1 MRTRKYKTLAGLFKG
16 LELRRLT
23 FNDYKK
29 KYVWVSSLSKHVKFE
44 LSPELDERVRMLM
57 ASGICST
64 KAAIRK
70 YAELMRFSKYGAGIL
85 DRLWIEKSYSR
96 KEFYATYCAGQDY
109 VGEVRYIQSYL
120 R

>member
-44 LSPELDERVRMLM
+44 LSPELDEQVRMLM

-85 DRLWIEKSYSR
+85 DRLWIEKSFS
-96 KEFYATYCAGQDY
+96 KNKFYATYCAGQDY
-109 VGEVRYIQSYL
+109 IGETRYIQSYL

>member
-1 MRTRKYKTLAGLFKG
+1 MRTRKYKTLEGLFKG
-16 LELRRLT
+16 LDLRRLT
-23 FNDYKK
+23 FNDYRK
-29 KYVWVSSLSKHVKFE
+29 KYVWVPSLSTHVKFE
-44 LSPELDERVRMLM
+44 LSEKLDEQVRMLM

-70 YAELMRFSKYGAGIL
+70 YAELMRYSKYGAGIL

-96 KEFYATYCAGQDY
+96 NEFCATYCAGQDY

>member
-16 LELRRLT
+16 LDLKQLT

-29 KYVWVSSLSKHVKFE
+29 KYVWVSSLSQYVKFE
-44 LSPELDERVRMLM
+44 LSEELDEQVRTLM

-64 KAAIRK
+64 KTAIRK
-70 YAELMRFSKYGAGIL
+70 YAELMRFSQYGAGIL
-85 DRLWIEKSYSR
+85 DRLWIQKSASG
-96 KEFYATYCAGQDY
+96 KEFYGTYCAGQDY
-109 VGEVRYIQSYL
+109 VGETRYIQSYL

>member
-44 LSPELDERVRMLM
+44 LSPELDEQVRMLM

-64 KAAIRK
+64 PQVCRADA
-70 YAELMRFSKYGAGIL
+70 
-85 DRLWIEKSYSR
+85 
-96 KEFYATYCAGQDY
+96 
-109 VGEVRYIQSYL
+109 V
-120 R
+120 